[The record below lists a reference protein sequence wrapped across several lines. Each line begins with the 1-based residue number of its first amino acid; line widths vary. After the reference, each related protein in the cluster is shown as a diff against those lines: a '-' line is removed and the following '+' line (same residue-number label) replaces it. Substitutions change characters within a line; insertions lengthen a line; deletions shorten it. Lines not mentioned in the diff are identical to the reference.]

1 MTELERLQEVERKAR
16 AEGCN
21 IGSDPQNGC
30 EVWLVNQRAE
40 VAERRLDLALKELQ
54 ALHERF
60 GWQSTADVIA
70 AISPI

>member
-1 MTELERLQEVERKAR
+1 MTELERLQEVERQAR

-21 IGSDPQNGC
+21 IGSDPLAGAF
-30 EVWLVNQRAE
+30 VWLVNQRAE
-40 VAERRLDLALKELQ
+40 TAERRLALALKELR

-70 AISPI
+70 DISR